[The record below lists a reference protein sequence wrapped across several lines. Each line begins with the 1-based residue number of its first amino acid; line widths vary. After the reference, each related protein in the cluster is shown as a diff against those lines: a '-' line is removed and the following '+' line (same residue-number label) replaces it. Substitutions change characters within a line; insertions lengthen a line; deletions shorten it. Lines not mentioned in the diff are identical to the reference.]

1 MSLSSQRSADVQI
14 VKLVDPRCAR
24 QTALESQD
32 LSCTCLAHHELEI
45 VNMILLLF
53 IVIVIIVVVVVVV
66 VVAIIIIVIII
77 VVTRDLQR
85 TQVVIQHRLAMHG
98 RH

>member
-45 VNMILLLF
+45 VNMILVLF
-53 IVIVIIVVVVVVV
+53 IVIVIIVVVVVV

>member
-66 VVAIIIIVIII
+66 VAIIIIVIII